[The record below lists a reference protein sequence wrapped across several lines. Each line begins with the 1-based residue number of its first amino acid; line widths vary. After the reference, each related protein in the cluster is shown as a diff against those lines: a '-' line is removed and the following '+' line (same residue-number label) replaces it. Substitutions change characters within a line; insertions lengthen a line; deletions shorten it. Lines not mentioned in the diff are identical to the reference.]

1 MKRTRINSSAIN
13 LGKKEGRLPRSQTSK
28 GDATPPEAPSTAGPS
43 LVAIYALLAFALL
56 SLFGAAIGIYGGLN
70 KLAIASNE
78 VEMGYRRIAAAED
91 ILSLA
96 RDIETAKRGFV
107 LTGQTIFLKPYY
119 AATNR
124 APAAWTTLERLTPA
138 TQADQVSEIGRTYKD
153 FANLNAQTIFR
164 RRTSSLPSAQLVADI
179 SAGRTKME
187 LLRAQVKAYVDLE
200 RDHLQ
205 QLQREDDLAYRDA
218 IVQALI
224 GSLALILTGALL
236 YAALREA
243 RREAGKSAALAEA
256 AEQRFKATFEQS
268 SLGILHLSPAGDP
281 ILVNDALCWMTG
293 YTREE
298 ILTAEPNSPA
308 YAATVS
314 HVPDMEQAVVNG
326 ANHQMYAIYPVTRKD
341 GTPLWVASVLSA
353 VRGNDGQISFWTL
366 FVRDMSEQRR
376 AEQQLFESQDRMLRL
391 QDEMAHIGRV
401 NDLGE
406 MATAIAHEVNQP
418 LTAISNYMAVAQRL
432 MNSKAEADRDLADIL
447 RRVGEQAVRAGQII
461 RRMRSFIE
469 RRAHA
474 PSLEN
479 LDELIES
486 AIELALLGLDKSRFK
501 IQHYSGVAGI
511 QLLVDPVQIQQILLI
526 LLRNA
531 MEAIARADPETRV
544 DIHILTEIS
553 PADAG
558 QIAIHVKD
566 NGPGISPE
574 ILSQLFQPFVTT
586 KPGNLGMGLPIA
598 RRLAEQHGGKLENI
612 ASDQGGHFVVYLP
625 LPNPAADA

>member
-1 MKRTRINSSAIN
+1 M
-13 LGKKEGRLPRSQTSK
+13 PRSQTSK
-28 GDATPPEAPSTAGPS
+28 GDATPPEAPSAAGPS

-56 SLFGAAIGIYGGLN
+56 SLFGAAIGIYGGLS
-70 KLAIASNE
+70 KLARASNE
-78 VEMGYRRIAAAED
+78 VELGYRRIAAAED

-138 TQADQVSEIGRTYKD
+138 TQAAQVSEIGRTYKD
-153 FANLNAQTIFR
+153 FANLNAQTIFL
-164 RRTSSLPSAQLVADI
+164 RRTNSLPSAQLVDDI
-179 SAGRTKME
+179 GAGRTKME
-187 LLRAQVKAYVDLE
+187 QLRAQVKAYVDLE
-200 RDHLQ
+200 RGHLQ
-205 QLQREDDLAYRDA
+205 QLRREDDLAYRDA

-256 AEQRFKATFEQS
+256 AEQRFKATFEQT

-298 ILTAEPNSPA
+298 ILTAEPDSPA

-326 ANHQMYAIYPVTRKD
+326 ANHQIYAIYPVTRKD
-341 GTPLWVASVLSA
+341 GTTLWVASVLSA
-353 VRGNDGQISFWTL
+353 VRANDGQVSFWTL
-366 FVRDMSEQRR
+366 FVRDMSEQHR
-376 AEQQLFESQDRMLRL
+376 AEQQLLESQDRMLRL

-432 MNSKAEADRDLADIL
+432 MSSRAEGDSDLADIL

-486 AIELALLGLDKSRFK
+486 AIELALLGLDKSRFT
-501 IQHYSGVAGI
+501 IQYHCRVAGL
-511 QLLVDPVQIQQILLI
+511 QLLVDPVQIQQIVLI

-531 MEAIARADPETRV
+531 MEAIVRSDPDAKA
-544 DIHILTEIS
+544 DIHIITEMS
-553 PADAG
+553 PTDAG

-566 NGPGISPE
+566 NGPGLSPE

-625 LPNPAADA
+625 VPNAAAVS